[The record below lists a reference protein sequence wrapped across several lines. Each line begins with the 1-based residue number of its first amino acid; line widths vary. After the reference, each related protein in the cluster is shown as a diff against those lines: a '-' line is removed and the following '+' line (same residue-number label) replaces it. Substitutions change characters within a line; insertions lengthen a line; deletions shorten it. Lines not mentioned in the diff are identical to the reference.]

1 MWAWFHQWMQL
12 PKLIELYTVNTRHF
26 YGSVIPQCGHS
37 LSPVQ
42 LFAAPW
48 TIAHQVPLAMEFS
61 RQNTGA
67 GCHFLLQGIFPPQ
80 GSKPPLLHLLH
91 WLVGSLPAAPP
102 GKPKYLNKAVKN
114 NLFIRINRECQIV
127 SIICRNK
134 CSEAHPKYR
143 CVCL

>member
-1 MWAWFHQWMQL
+1 MEVLVSQSCPTLCSPMDYSPPGSSGHGIFQAKYWSGL
-12 PKLIELYTVNTRHF
+12 PF
-26 YGSVIPQCGHS
+26 P
-37 LSPVQ
+37 
-42 LFAAPW
+42 
-48 TIAHQVPLAMEFS
+48 
-61 RQNTGA
+61 
-67 GCHFLLQGIFPPQ
+67 LQGVFPPQ

-143 CVCL
+143 CLFINYMHGLKYVNMHNIFIFKNRM